1 MTNTTPKDLRNAFG
15 NFATGI
21 TVITSIDTKGKP
33 QGITINSFST
43 VSLDPPLISWCIGRE
58 ATLFNLFQQAEHFA
72 VNILS
77 IDQKPISELFASSS
91 LDKFSKHSWSSGI
104 KSLPLLNNCACQFL
118 CSTEHRYPGGDH
130 MILVG
135 RVIQTKNNGS
145 SPLIYHGGKYK
156 QLK

>member
-1 MTNTTPKDLRNAFG
+1 
-15 NFATGI
+15 
-21 TVITSIDTKGKP
+21 
-33 QGITINSFST
+33 
-43 VSLDPPLISWCIGRE
+43 
-58 ATLFNLFQQAEHFA
+58 

-91 LDKFSKHSWSSGI
+91 LDKFSKQSWSSGI
-104 KSLPLLNNCACQFL
+104 KSLPLLNNCACQLL